1 MARKGEQS
9 GEEILKNLLKNSKNP
24 RVLEQAKAG
33 LDAAKE
39 ARKAEIASQMKGSLS
54 STIAKSTG
62 PVDES
67 SKDSDNIKSILKES
81 HSSQLYWRCCLN
93 A

>member
-1 MARKGEQS
+1 MAKDQS
-9 GEEILKNLLKNSKNP
+9 DILKEILKNSKNP
-24 RVLEQAKAG
+24 KAIEQAQAG
-33 LDAAKE
+33 LDEAKQ

-81 HSSQLYWRCCLN
+81 SEQNNNLKKRMYKD
-93 A
+93 